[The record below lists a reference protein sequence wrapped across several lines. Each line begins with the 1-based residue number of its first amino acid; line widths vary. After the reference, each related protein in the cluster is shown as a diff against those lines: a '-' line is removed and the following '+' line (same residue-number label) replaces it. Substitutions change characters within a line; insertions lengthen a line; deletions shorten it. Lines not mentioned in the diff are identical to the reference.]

1 MKTVITL
8 AAAGVFALS
17 TSAWAGEGHNC
28 GSYQQSVQT
37 EKPTITL
44 ATTKATTKQTAGTQ
58 TAGTQTAGTQ
68 TASTQTAS
76 TQTSSTQT
84 SSTGDK
90 TTKPGS

>member
-58 TAGTQTAGTQ
+58 TA
-68 TASTQTAS
+68 S

>member
-17 TSAWAGEGHNC
+17 TSAWAGDGHNC

-44 ATTKATTKQTAGTQ
+44 VTTKATTKQTAGTQ
-58 TAGTQTAGTQ
+58 TA
-68 TASTQTAS
+68 
-76 TQTSSTQT
+76 STQT

>member
-1 MKTVITL
+1 MKTIFAL

-28 GSYQQSVQT
+28 GGYLQSVQT

-44 ATTKATTKQTAGTQ
+44 ATTPAATTSSSK
-58 TAGTQTAGTQ
+58 Q
-68 TASTQTAS
+68 TASTEV
-76 TQTSSTQT
+76 
-84 SSTGDK
+84 K

>member
-17 TSAWAGEGHNC
+17 TAAWAGEGRNC

-58 TAGTQTAGTQ
+58 TA
-68 TASTQTAS
+68 
-76 TQTSSTQT
+76 STQT

>member
-17 TSAWAGEGHNC
+17 TSAWAGDGHNC
-28 GSYQQSVQT
+28 GSYPQSVQT

-44 ATTKATTKQTAGTQ
+44 ATTKAMTKQTAGI
-58 TAGTQTAGTQ
+58 
-68 TASTQTAS
+68 
-76 TQTSSTQT
+76 QT

>member
-17 TSAWAGEGHNC
+17 TSAWAGDGHNC

-44 ATTKATTKQTAGTQ
+44 ATMKATTKQTAGTQ
-58 TAGTQTAGTQ
+58 TAGTQTA
-68 TASTQTAS
+68 
-76 TQTSSTQT
+76 STQT

>member
-17 TSAWAGEGHNC
+17 TSAWSGEGHNC

-44 ATTKATTKQTAGTQ
+44 ATMKATTKQTAGTQ
-58 TAGTQTAGTQ
+58 TA
-68 TASTQTAS
+68 
-76 TQTSSTQT
+76 STQT

>member
-58 TAGTQTAGTQ
+58 TA
-68 TASTQTAS
+68 
-76 TQTSSTQT
+76 STQT

-90 TTKPGS
+90 TTNPGS

>member
-44 ATTKATTKQTAGTQ
+44 ATMKATTKQTAGTQ
-58 TAGTQTAGTQ
+58 TAGTQTA
-68 TASTQTAS
+68 
-76 TQTSSTQT
+76 STQT

>member
-8 AAAGVFALS
+8 AAAAVFALS
-17 TSAWAGEGHNC
+17 TSAWAGDGHNC

-44 ATTKATTKQTAGTQ
+44 ATTKAMTKQTAGI
-58 TAGTQTAGTQ
+58 
-68 TASTQTAS
+68 
-76 TQTSSTQT
+76 QT

>member
-17 TSAWAGEGHNC
+17 TSALAGDGHNC

-58 TAGTQTAGTQ
+58 TA
-68 TASTQTAS
+68 
-76 TQTSSTQT
+76 STQT

>member
-17 TSAWAGEGHNC
+17 TSAWAGDGHNC

-44 ATTKATTKQTAGTQ
+44 ATTKAMTTQ
-58 TAGTQTAGTQ
+58 TA
-68 TASTQTAS
+68 
-76 TQTSSTQT
+76 STQT

>member
-17 TSAWAGEGHNC
+17 TSAWAGDGHNC

-44 ATTKATTKQTAGTQ
+44 ATMKATTKQTAGTQ
-58 TAGTQTAGTQ
+58 TA
-68 TASTQTAS
+68 
-76 TQTSSTQT
+76 STQT

>member
-1 MKTVITL
+1 MKTVIAL

-58 TAGTQTAGTQ
+58 TA
-68 TASTQTAS
+68 
-76 TQTSSTQT
+76 STQT

>member
-28 GSYQQSVQT
+28 GGYQQSVQT

-44 ATTKATTKQTAGTQ
+44 ATTKASTKQA
-58 TAGTQTAGTQ
+58 AGTQ
-68 TASTQTAS
+68 TASTQI
-76 TQTSSTQT
+76 TSA
-84 SSTGDK
+84 GDK
-90 TTKPGS
+90 TTKPGG

>member
-28 GSYQQSVQT
+28 GGYQQSVQT

-44 ATTKATTKQTAGTQ
+44 ATTKATTEQTVSTQ
-58 TAGTQTAGTQ
+58 TAGKQS
-68 TASTQTAS
+68 ASTQIT
-76 TQTSSTQT
+76 
-84 SSTGDK
+84 STGDK

>member
-1 MKTVITL
+1 MKTVIAL

-44 ATTKATTKQTAGTQ
+44 ATMKATTKQTAGTQ
-58 TAGTQTAGTQ
+58 TAG
-68 TASTQTAS
+68 TQTAS

>member
-44 ATTKATTKQTAGTQ
+44 ATMKATTKQTAGTQ
-58 TAGTQTAGTQ
+58 TAG
-68 TASTQTAS
+68 TQTAS

>member
-17 TSAWAGEGHNC
+17 TSAWAGDGHNC

-44 ATTKATTKQTAGTQ
+44 ATMKATTK
-58 TAGTQTAGTQ
+58 QTAGTQ

>member
-17 TSAWAGEGHNC
+17 TSAWAGDGHNC

-44 ATTKATTKQTAGTQ
+44 ATMKATTKQTAGTQ
-58 TAGTQTAGTQ
+58 TAG
-68 TASTQTAS
+68 TQTAS

>member
-17 TSAWAGEGHNC
+17 TSAWAGDGHNC

-44 ATTKATTKQTAGTQ
+44 ATKKATTKQTAGTQ
-58 TAGTQTAGTQ
+58 TA
-68 TASTQTAS
+68 
-76 TQTSSTQT
+76 STQT

>member
-8 AAAGVFALS
+8 AAAGIFALS

-28 GSYQQSVQT
+28 GGYQQSVQT

-44 ATTKATTKQTAGTQ
+44 ATKEAGTEETATKQTA
-58 TAGTQTAGTQ
+58 
-68 TASTQTAS
+68 
-76 TQTSSTQT
+76 
-84 SSTGDK
+84 STGDK

>member
-17 TSAWAGEGHNC
+17 TSAWAGEGYNC
-28 GSYQQSVQT
+28 GGYQQTVQT

-44 ATTKATTKQTAGTQ
+44 ATPKATTKES
-58 TAGTQTAGTQ
+58 
-68 TASTQTAS
+68 ASTQTAS
-76 TQTSSTQT
+76 TQIT
-84 SSTGDK
+84 STGDK

>member
-28 GSYQQSVQT
+28 GGYQQSVQT

-44 ATTKATTKQTAGTQ
+44 ATEKATTKQTA
-58 TAGTQTAGTQ
+58 
-68 TASTQTAS
+68 STQI
-76 TQTSSTQT
+76 TSS
-84 SSTGDK
+84 GDK

>member
-17 TSAWAGEGHNC
+17 TSAWAGDGHNC

-44 ATTKATTKQTAGTQ
+44 ATTKAMTKQTAGI
-58 TAGTQTAGTQ
+58 
-68 TASTQTAS
+68 
-76 TQTSSTQT
+76 QT

>member
-17 TSAWAGEGHNC
+17 TSAWAGDGHNC

-44 ATTKATTKQTAGTQ
+44 ATTKAMTKQTAGTQ
-58 TAGTQTAGTQ
+58 TA
-68 TASTQTAS
+68 
-76 TQTSSTQT
+76 STQT

>member
-58 TAGTQTAGTQ
+58 TA
-68 TASTQTAS
+68 
-76 TQTSSTQT
+76 STQT

>member
-17 TSAWAGEGHNC
+17 TSAWSGEGHNC

-44 ATTKATTKQTAGTQ
+44 ATTKATTKQTA
-58 TAGTQTAGTQ
+58 
-68 TASTQTAS
+68 S
-76 TQTSSTQT
+76 TQTSGA
-84 SSTGDK
+84 GDK
-90 TTKPGS
+90 TTNPGS